1 LGRGKKERI
10 ACVRSLRLEKCDP
23 GGTARGKAMKKFF
36 TPDDPILPLHH
47 PRVLVETAMRQGA
60 PRDALLVN
68 TGITEQMLR
77 SPEARVSYAQYGI
90 LIHNALELTQN
101 SALGIDY
108 GSNLHLSHMG
118 MLGLAVLSS
127 QNIGEALAVAF
138 KYYRAVAPGWE
149 LGLHVEGERAI
160 FSAREAIPR
169 NPFRAFATE
178 ALLSAIRANG
188 EFLYGRPIPLI
199 EVRVQYPEPPHSR
212 RIADLYA
219 IPIRYDCDETL
230 GIFDASVLDA
240 PLASADP
247 LTLVMAERQ
256 CATELPFTSSID
268 GLVAQVRRHL
278 LTATGPR
285 SADEIA
291 KLLCTSTRSLRRSL
305 QLMGT
310 SYQELMDEARR
321 ARALE
326 WVAATDMTSGEMA
339 QRLGFSDVRGFRRAF
354 RRWTAMSLQQYRE
367 ERSRA

>member
-1 LGRGKKERI
+1 
-10 ACVRSLRLEKCDP
+10 
-23 GGTARGKAMKKFF
+23 
-36 TPDDPILPLHH
+36 
-47 PRVLVETAMRQGA
+47 
-60 PRDALLVN
+60 
-68 TGITEQMLR
+68 
-77 SPEARVSYAQYGI
+77 
-90 LIHNALELTQN
+90 
-101 SALGIDY
+101 
-108 GSNLHLSHMG
+108 
-118 MLGLAVLSS
+118 
-127 QNIGEALAVAF
+127 
-138 KYYRAVAPGWE
+138 
-149 LGLHVEGERAI
+149 
-160 FSAREAIPR
+160 
-169 NPFRAFATE
+169 
-178 ALLSAIRANG
+178 
-188 EFLYGRPIPLI
+188 
-199 EVRVQYPEPPHSR
+199 
-212 RIADLYA
+212 
-219 IPIRYDCDETL
+219 
-230 GIFDASVLDA
+230 VLDA